1 MCVQYIQ
8 CTCEISKN
16 FKYFSF
22 FRPFVLLFEIESEF
36 EFAGS
41 VDEEST
47 TIPFFISTVIPS
59 ECVLQDNKHQSETSS
74 GYLLTQKLIKSTAM
88 SS

>member
-1 MCVQYIQ
+1 MCVQYRIQ

-41 VDEEST
+41 VDDHS
-47 TIPFFISTVIPS
+47 ILHFHGNS
-59 ECVLQDNKHQSETSS
+59 
-74 GYLLTQKLIKSTAM
+74 
-88 SS
+88 

>member
-41 VDEEST
+41 VDDHS
-47 TIPFFISTVIPS
+47 ILHFHGNSSFLANVFFRTRS
-59 ECVLQDNKHQSETSS
+59 NKVRH
-74 GYLLTQKLIKSTAM
+74 LLAVCSLKSL
-88 SS
+88 